1 MGHHCLGTQK
11 QLIPQYKTL
20 IFFKNEEQIQKTF
33 RNKKKNAK
41 KRNKVKPKLNPKP
54 LKYIKIIKNQEK
66 PLKIH

>member
-1 MGHHCLGTQK
+1 MK
-11 QLIPQYKTL
+11 NKYKKPL
-20 IFFKNEEQIQKTF
+20 EI
-33 RNKKKNAK
+33 KKDTK